1 MQPIVNPIFIYLLSI
16 LDGIHN
22 LITIFILLSIIVF
35 IVPIFLIVLNWFDSY
50 GITSLDESV
59 VEKCKPYIKKGLIY
73 FIFFNLLGTLIPTKE
88 TAIMVYTS
96 KFVTVNNINT
106 SKEFLL
112 NTFQEVMDII
122 NEKGDDTHEN

>member
-35 IVPIFLIVLNWFDSY
+35 IVPVFLIVYSWFEGYDISIQKY
-50 GITSLDESV
+50 KS
-59 VEKCKPYIKKGLIY
+59 YIKKGLIC
-73 FIFFNLLGTLIPTKE
+73 FIFFNLLGTFIPTKE
-88 TAIMVYTS
+88 SAIMIYTS

-122 NEKGDDTHEN
+122 NKESEEE

>member
-16 LDGIHN
+16 LDGIYN

-35 IVPIFLIVLNWFDSY
+35 IVPVFLIVYSWFDSY
-50 GITSLDESV
+50 GITSLDENV
-59 VEKCKPYIKKGLIY
+59 VKKCKPYIKKGIIY
-73 FIFFNLLGTLIPTKE
+73 FILFHLLSTFIPTKE
-88 TAIMVYTS
+88 TAIMIYTS

-122 NEKGDDTHEN
+122 NKESEEE

>member
-35 IVPIFLIVLNWFDSY
+35 IVPVFLIVYSWFEGYDISIQKY
-50 GITSLDESV
+50 KS
-59 VEKCKPYIKKGLIY
+59 YIKKGLIY
-73 FIFFNLLGTLIPTKE
+73 FIFFNLLGTFIPTKE
-88 TAIMVYTS
+88 SAIMIYTS

-122 NEKGDDTHEN
+122 NKESEEE

>member
-35 IVPIFLIVLNWFDSY
+35 IVPVFLIVYSWFEGYDISIQKY
-50 GITSLDESV
+50 KS
-59 VEKCKPYIKKGLIY
+59 YIKKGLIY
-73 FIFFNLLGTLIPTKE
+73 FIFFNLLGIFIPTKE
-88 TAIMVYTS
+88 SAIMIYTS

-122 NEKGDDTHEN
+122 NKESEEE

>member
-35 IVPIFLIVLNWFDSY
+35 IVPVFLIVYSWFDSY
-50 GITSLDESV
+50 GITSLDENV
-59 VEKCKPYIKKGLIY
+59 VKKCKPYIKKGIIY
-73 FIFFNLLGTLIPTKE
+73 FILFHLLSTFIPTKE
-88 TAIMVYTS
+88 TAIMIYTS

-122 NEKGDDTHEN
+122 NKESEEE

>member
-35 IVPIFLIVLNWFDSY
+35 IVPVFLIVYSWFEGYDTFIQKYKS
-50 GITSLDESV
+50 
-59 VEKCKPYIKKGLIY
+59 YIKKGLIY
-73 FIFFNLLGTLIPTKE
+73 FIFFNLLGTFIPTKE
-88 TAIMVYTS
+88 SAIMIYTS

-122 NEKGDDTHEN
+122 NKESEEK

>member
-35 IVPIFLIVLNWFDSY
+35 IVPVFLIVYSWFEGYDTFIQKYKS
-50 GITSLDESV
+50 
-59 VEKCKPYIKKGLIY
+59 YIKKGLIY
-73 FIFFNLLGTLIPTKE
+73 FIFFNLLGTFIPTKE
-88 TAIMVYTS
+88 SAIMIYTS

-122 NEKGDDTHEN
+122 NKENEEK